1 MERSFRLS
9 RRFYLIS
16 AIGVAVLVAGVVG
29 LVLLLQ
35 EMTGHVRRMSVN
47 EIYAEIE
54 TKAVV
59 IRTEYSF
66 TESASDAKIIA
77 ASGAYV
83 QEGDDIAVLYPYGY
97 ETALAAICTQ
107 ETELYLKLEM
117 QLKAMNDGE
126 LPAAV
131 QSLNAEVSA
140 LGVRMRAASQGT
152 SKESYV
158 ALESEL
164 LALLK
169 QRRDLMV
176 SLLSD
181 ASTLATEIRTL
192 DAQYTQF
199 ETNMAR
205 TVQSGYNGYISFYT
219 DANEEPLRNVSQL
232 TASQVRRVLSATSFA
247 VDSENFSYRIVT
259 ERNSFYL
266 AFVAST
272 TSTADL
278 SKRLMPNM
286 TYPFTIKGID
296 GAFMGTVV
304 SEKDSANGILYVL
317 SVQGDVKPL
326 LDARVVEISVQNVA
340 TGLTVPVDYIEYSGG
355 VPYVYIKTDYGYS
368 PIAVYIAGSDGENA
382 IISARD
388 EKLTLFA
395 GLRYRMP
402 IKADQGG

>member
-1 MERSFRLS
+1 
-9 RRFYLIS
+9 
-16 AIGVAVLVAGVVG
+16 
-29 LVLLLQ
+29 
-35 EMTGHVRRMSVN
+35 
-47 EIYAEIE
+47 
-54 TKAVV
+54 
-59 IRTEYSF
+59 
-66 TESASDAKIIA
+66 
-77 ASGAYV
+77 
-83 QEGDDIAVLYPYGY
+83 
-97 ETALAAICTQ
+97 
-107 ETELYLKLEM
+107 
-117 QLKAMNDGE
+117 
-126 LPAAV
+126 
-131 QSLNAEVSA
+131 
-140 LGVRMRAASQGT
+140 
-152 SKESYV
+152 
-158 ALESEL
+158 
-164 LALLK
+164 
-169 QRRDLMV
+169 MV

>member
-326 LDARVVEISVQNVA
+326 LDARVVEIAVQNVA

-402 IKADQGG
+402 IKEDDD

>member
-9 RRFYLIS
+9 KRFYLFS
-16 AIGVAVLVAGVVG
+16 AIGAAVLVAGVVG

-47 EIYAEIE
+47 ELYAEIE

-117 QLKAMNDGE
+117 QLKAMNNEE
-126 LPAAV
+126 LPEPV
-131 QSLNAEVSA
+131 QSLNAKIESI
-140 LGVRMRAASQGT
+140 GGRMRAASQGT
-152 SKESYV
+152 SNESYV

-164 LALLK
+164 LTLLK

-181 ASTLATEIRTL
+181 ASTLAVEIRTL

-205 TVQSGYNGYISFYT
+205 TIQSGYNGYISFYT

-272 TSTADL
+272 TSSSDL
-278 SKRLMPNM
+278 SKRLMPNV

-355 VPYVYIKTDYGYS
+355 VPYVYIKTDYGYA

-402 IKADQGG
+402 IKEDDD